1 MSSKVIINGLAG
13 VSTKPKPIE
22 VDKPFVIENKDN
34 NKFIVFIAQTD
45 TNVYQLM
52 AIDSVKGRYSLN
64 RMNENVINLVDPVK
78 NGTIREY
85 IEGELGYKV
94 IDCDLELIINIS

>member
-13 VSTKPKPIE
+13 AITKPKPIE

-64 RMNENVINLVDPVK
+64 RMNENVINLVDPVLK
-78 NGTIREY
+78 GTIREH
-85 IEGELGYKV
+85 IEVELGYKV